1 MRNKTDNEKN
11 IMDAIISE
19 EEAQEL
25 LETADEQIRKLDD
38 LARIF
43 ADNGDKLEAEWNY
56 INAEM
61 TRMESDRQGFLQRL
75 FNDAKLKDISYTL
88 ENGRDI
94 RREKRSIKK
103 EMRKIDAN
111 ARVHDRNVAP
121 NSYDAYFRVHP
132 SERDIKNMIRELN
145 KEGSVR
151 SLTFHVQ
158 KFNKTHGE
166 NTILMEE
173 LKAIK
178 SPRDFDKASP
188 LVKGYLREAFKEQ
201 HPTYNELYKLSKSY
215 KHHLTVIPM
224 LVRANRYSKYRAER
238 DKELTIT
245 KKYYAKKNPESR
257 AALARQIAHNDAALK
272 GYMRDAENIKAYME
286 KLKEDPEKLE
296 SLAGRS
302 KLIEGLSN
310 QIKDANRTVNEYRQL
325 ISSAYTA
332 PDLRN
337 AISTTIYLSNVL
349 KSEVFA
355 AMEKSGVNP
364 KNPDDKVKLDK
375 VITDFRKLSDVSK
388 LSSEDRREMFNG
400 IISQYEFM
408 VDART
413 VKRFEDAMDTI
424 DEEVRIA
431 MFGDELTKDEIA
443 KVNQKDQLLAEAAEY
458 KGKDER
464 AYKKTKDKLDEIK
477 NIETRIPAN
486 AVYKLSE
493 RMTNDSRNAVAA
505 CRAQFELLDLQRKEA
520 KSERKQEKQFNK
532 LFINMDIGKEILSDE
547 ALNILTQAGLRTYA
561 FDNNPTLGNATALL
575 LSACEGNNDIQA
587 VTKVLERFYD
597 PDKEEYCMSDNSMR
611 LIAANVMKY
620 NSDCLAHGLVNPPL
634 SDKILE
640 MASKYSGAEFYPK
653 VNTFVSIGEDENKPP
668 QIDVSA
674 ADAKAAARDN
684 EDNDI
689 SSVNSD
695 KTIPKVEEELNL
707 DEIPDEVFSEPED
720 TSLEKMEA
728 QEFKEAET
736 VISQKLDSTYRSR
749 VTESV
754 RKAQDEYI
762 SSQAISETMMAKD
775 FVVEISMK
783 DLSPEKVSEIRNRA
797 EHVYCMSY
805 EDRDGVMRM
814 ETRRWQSSA
823 SLVMDLYKDKSLDIK
838 ADAATI
844 DKVSTMRE
852 GQAYY
857 WQKNKEKKQYRSND
871 NKSSRNSEDE
881 RVR

>member
-1 MRNKTDNEKN
+1 MRNRADNEKD
-11 IMDAIISE
+11 IMDTIISE

-25 LETADEQIRKLDD
+25 LETADEQIRKLDE

-43 ADNGDKLEAEWNY
+43 ADNEDKLEAEWHY

-75 FNDAKLKDISYTL
+75 FNDAKLKDILYTL
-88 ENGRDI
+88 ENGKDI

-103 EMRKIDAN
+103 ELRKIDAN
-111 ARVHDRNVAP
+111 ARVYDRNVAP

-145 KEGSVR
+145 KEGDAR

-166 NTILMEE
+166 NTILIEE
-173 LKAIK
+173 LEAIK
-178 SPRDFDKASP
+178 SPRDFDEASP
-188 LVKGYLREAFKEQ
+188 LVKGYLREVFKER

-224 LVRANRYSKYRAER
+224 LVRANKYSKYRAER
-238 DKELTIT
+238 DKELTAT

-257 AALARQIAHNDAALK
+257 VALARQVAHNDAAIK
-272 GYMRDAENIKAYME
+272 GYMRDAENIKAYT
-286 KLKEDPEKLE
+286 EKLE
-296 SLAGRS
+296 TNPESFADRS
-302 KLIEGLSN
+302 KLMEQLSN
-310 QIKDANRTVNEYRQL
+310 QIKDANRTVNEYRQF
-325 ISSAYTA
+325 ISNAYTA
-332 PDLRN
+332 PDLRR
-337 AISTTIYLSNVL
+337 AISVTRDLSGMLKLEVL
-349 KSEVFA
+349 S

-375 VITDFRKLSDVSK
+375 VVADFRKLSDVSK
-388 LSSEDRREMFNG
+388 LSSENRREMFNG

-443 KVNQKDQLLAEAAEY
+443 KVNQKSQLLAEAAKY
-458 KGKDER
+458 KGKDNAICEEIG
-464 AYKKTKDKLDEIK
+464 KKLKEIK

-505 CRAQFELLDLQRKEA
+505 RRAQFELLDLQRKEA
-520 KSERKQEKQFNK
+520 KSEHKQEKRFNK
-532 LFINMDIGKEILSDE
+532 LFKNMDIGKEILSDE
-547 ALNILTQAGLRTYA
+547 AIDILAQAGLKTYA
-561 FDNNPTLGNATALL
+561 FDNNPALGNATALL
-575 LSACEGNNDIQA
+575 LSVCEGDNDIQA

-597 PDKEEYCMSDNSMR
+597 PDKEEYCMGDNSMR

-653 VNTFVSIGEDENKPP
+653 VNTFASIGEGENKPQ

-689 SSVNSD
+689 SSVNND

-720 TSLEKMEA
+720 TPLEKMEA
-728 QEFKEAET
+728 QEFKEAEA
-736 VISQKLDSTYRSR
+736 VINQKLDSAYRSR

-783 DLSPEKVSEIRNRA
+783 DLPPEKVSEIRNRA

-805 EDRDGVMRM
+805 EERDGVMRM

-823 SLVMDLYKDKSLDIK
+823 SLVMDFYKDKSLDIK

-857 WQKNKEKKQYRSND
+857 WQKNKEKKQYRGND
-871 NKSSRNSEDE
+871 NKSSRGSEGE